1 MLATEQDG
9 ARASRGWPPA
19 NNSCEY
25 LLGSS
30 TASQR
35 ATAVPSFIRRHCI
48 KTQAFV
54 DPTHVQSAIQ
64 PLSTHLD
71 IPYVVSVALKYTS
84 CVVDDAATGAAG
96 VHLQA
101 LEGVLAQAETALFPA
116 AGRMHAG
123 LLYILRHARRRLA

>member
-1 MLATEQDG
+1 MAPGPHVGGHQLIIPANTFWDLLRLRRERLQYPRSFGAT
-9 ARASRGWPPA
+9 ASRP
-19 NNSCEY
+19 
-25 LLGSS
+25 
-30 TASQR
+30 
-35 ATAVPSFIRRHCI
+35 
-48 KTQAFV
+48 K
-54 DPTHVQSAIQ
+54 
-64 PLSTHLD
+64 LD